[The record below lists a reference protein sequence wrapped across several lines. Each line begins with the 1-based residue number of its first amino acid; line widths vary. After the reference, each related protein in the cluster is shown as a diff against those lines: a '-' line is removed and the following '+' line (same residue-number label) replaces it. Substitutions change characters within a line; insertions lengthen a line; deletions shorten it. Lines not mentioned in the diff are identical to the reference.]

1 MPIDIGTLRGTLLLG
16 FEDFVSGLDKA
27 AAKLASFAT
36 KSATILNKEVGS
48 LKPPKFNREWIG
60 AAAIGASFAV
70 AVKKVYN
77 NVSEAQQALAQLEAG
92 VKSTGGA
99 AGRSAEQLVEMSGSL
114 QKLTGVSDE
123 AIQRGQAV
131 LLTFTKIGRDAFPG
145 AIQASLD
152 LSRRLG
158 TDLSSAALQV
168 GKALNDP
175 IKGVTALSRAGVQFT
190 ESQKDTIKAL
200 TESGRLIEAQTIVLR
215 ELELQVGGS
224 AEAFRNTLPG
234 AIASLSNSWGD
245 LLEEVGKSGEG
256 GGLFRT
262 GIEGMVSSLD
272 YLKENWFA
280 LESAVFAVLGTTSSA
295 LVKWGALAVGVVE
308 KFAIAQ
314 QSIQNLVPDFLG
326 FGLAGKAQ
334 GLADRAVS
342 TLGQTKKDLLQLAE
356 DLKSGFGD
364 KAEAAL
370 ERGIAPA
377 KGLDSALNGLA
388 DTVGELSGDAIKLAN
403 ELADVSAELVR
414 SAAFSRKLAAAFN
427 LSASKEQIDSIKRS
441 HTLHE
446 AYLKDVE
453 KFGKSAAASLQ
464 LLRAADYDAEVAA
477 EAAKETYERL
487 GEAVA
492 EAGRLAGEGFS
503 ERLRDQV
510 RAGLEGMERDAQ
522 EILRLLDL
530 RQQLADEA
538 EFAVRISAIDEVS
551 PHLARIQENYLHFI
565 RELGQG
571 SVEEGEQILSS
582 MGESFSAV
590 VDGILTDLASIEDA
604 AELSRISGKSRSSRS
619 VFDAQVKRLNELAEK
634 YPEKAADAQAE
645 INDRTQ
651 QFWSEQLSAWSG
663 ALGFLA
669 DRFGG
674 FFNYL
679 NDLVSGLQQAQQ
691 FGSSVSSIASSAG
704 AASSTASAFG
714 AVAGTAAVFA
724 IVYDIV
730 DKAIKASKTRKYGTE
745 VEFGL
750 VDQREGTSHFNETGK
765 AVIKSIRDLIAGI
778 EDALSISIEDL
789 AEIGVKV
796 RNDGER
802 FKAYFKGELLGT
814 YGTLDEALQEAV
826 GTALRDASTTIRG
839 LSDLMAQGL
848 EEFTNPDFGELM
860 DFLGQLREISDL
872 SLPQGAIEVR
882 DLTKHLDDLWST
894 LNRVRIATPAL
905 AQGFENLVTR
915 EIQMWQSWIDSIT
928 GRERTNAEILEDRKR
943 ELIILKAEIALRQI
957 GLKQRKAEVDA
968 TILALRAGTLLI
980 GGGPGPGAGN
990 TGGGGRGG
998 IIGITQAF
1006 IAAGSAITQ
1015 TAAIVMTATAGL
1027 SQAALDMIALLE
1039 LESSALGELIDAL
1052 AGLELPDAASLRL
1065 PRGSGGGGSS
1075 DLDNV
1080 RQFIEDKTFELAARG
1095 MSDYAASVA
1104 ELMRQYDVLLEQ
1116 AGRDITQ
1123 RTALIDLREQELALM
1138 RQEQIQ
1144 STVAAFR
1151 DFLGLINPFD
1161 QIRQT
1166 AEDLIKQIEAS
1177 PFGDARKA
1185 RMIGRV
1191 MAELE
1196 EQLQRLSREMTTD
1209 LLGSLIGDLEHFGA
1223 DEKLL
1228 SETRRQLA
1236 IIEHVLRMEHYR
1248 TEIAI
1253 LRAQGFLTEE
1263 VLKILEDGI
1272 KFLSTI
1278 DPTKFLEGAG
1288 TAVKPLRGKELA
1300 DAIARDKA
1308 MVAGTTGATEAA
1320 KDLADALKR
1329 AADLLQKYHDD
1340 ALDPLTRDL
1349 VRITGDFKAIR
1360 EAFGDTSDIMKLY
1373 ASAVE
1378 TAIDNFLDPIRQ
1390 TQQQLF
1396 FGDESPFDVMAQ
1408 WQQAQLDLAKAQTA
1422 FRAGDLS
1429 VVESIPDLV
1438 QRFIGIAREI
1448 TPIGSQA
1455 YKTIF
1460 TEANRFLNEVLALS
1474 PDDIGSI
1481 NAPMSVAGMADVVA
1495 LSEAQLDVLDRIYNS
1510 SQRVAA
1516 AVESLNTK
1524 LNRTNALQNQA

>member
-1 MPIDIGTLRGTLLLG
+1 MSVNIGTIEGIIRLNDQFSAGI
-16 FEDFVSGLDKA
+16 DKA
-27 AAKLASFAT
+27 AGKLRSFAND
-36 KSATILNKEVGS
+36 SISLLN
-48 LKPPKFNREWIG
+48 RRIG
-60 AAAIGASFAV
+60 IITPIAAAGIFAGV
-70 AVKKVYN
+70 GLAVKEIYD

-114 QKLTGVSDE
+114 QKLSGVSDE

-131 LLTFTKIGRDAFPG
+131 LLTFTKIGRDAFPI

-158 TDLSSAALQV
+158 TDLSSSALQV

-175 IKGVTALSRAGVQFT
+175 IKGVTALSRAGVQF
-190 ESQKDTIKAL
+190 S
-200 TESGRLIEAQTIVLR
+200 EAQKTSIKSLVEHGKVAEAQKIVLR

-234 AIASLSNSWGD
+234 AIAALSNAWGD

-262 GIEGMVSSLD
+262 AIEGMVSSLE

-280 LESAVFAVLGTTSSA
+280 LESAVFTVLGNTSSA

-314 QSIQNLVPDFLG
+314 QSVQNLIPDFLG

-342 TLGQTKKDLLQLAE
+342 TLAQTKKDLLQLAD

-364 KAEAAL
+364 KAEEAL
-370 ERGIAPA
+370 ERGIVPA
-377 KGLDSALNGLA
+377 KGLDSSLKGLA
-388 DTVGELSGDAIKLAN
+388 NTIGELSGDALKLAKD
-403 ELADVSAELVR
+403 LAALSAELIR
-414 SAAFSRKLAAAFN
+414 SASFNRKLAAAFN
-427 LSASKEQIDSIKRS
+427 LGASKEQIDSIKRA

-464 LLRAADYDAEVAA
+464 LLRAADYDAKKAA
-477 EAAKETYERL
+477 EAAKETYEKL

-503 ERLRDQV
+503 DSLSDRV
-510 RAGLEGMERDAQ
+510 KAGLEGMERDAQ
-522 EILRLLDL
+522 EVLRRLDL
-530 RQQLADEA
+530 KKDLEE
-538 EFAVRISAIDEVS
+538 EFSFAIRVSAIDDTS
-551 PHLARIQENYLHFI
+551 PHLASIQRSYLEFMRQLGADFRETGEDAVTAGERIFAGMDESFRKAIEAILQNAGRLEDISTLNSI
-565 RELGQG
+565 RGRG
-571 SVEEGEQILSS
+571 LSS
-582 MGESFSAV
+582 RARFNA
-590 VDGILTDLASIEDA
+590 DI
-604 AELSRISGKSRSSRS
+604 AEWR
-619 VFDAQVKRLNELAEK
+619 RLMDE
-634 YPEKAADAQAE
+634 YPERTADIQAE
-645 INDRTQ
+645 INDTTQ

-679 NDLVSGLQQAQQ
+679 SDLVNGLQQAQQ
-691 FGSSVSSIASSAG
+691 FGSSVQSIASAAG
-704 AASSTASAFG
+704 ATSSTASAAG
-714 AVAGTAAVFA
+714 AVGGTAAVFA

-745 VEFGL
+745 VEFNL
-750 VDQREGTSHFNETGK
+750 VDDREGSSYFNETGK
-765 AVIKSIRDLIAGI
+765 AVIKSIRDLISGI
-778 EDALSISIEDL
+778 EEALSISIEDL
-789 AEIGVKV
+789 QEIGVKV

-802 FKAYFKGELLGT
+802 FKSYFQGQLLGT
-814 YGTLDEALQEAV
+814 YGTLDEALEAALGV
-826 GTALRDASTTIRG
+826 ALRDASTTIRG

-848 EEFTNPDFGELM
+848 DEFTSPDFGELI

-872 SLPQGAIEVR
+872 SLSAGAIETR
-882 DLTKHLDDLWST
+882 ELTRHLDQLWDT
-894 LNRVRIATPAL
+894 LERLRQLTPAV
-905 AQGFENLVTR
+905 AQGFEALVFSETR
-915 EIQMWQSWIDSIT
+915 AWQAWLDTIT
-928 GRERTNAEILEDRKR
+928 GRQKTNAEILEDKKR
-943 ELIILKAEIALRQI
+943 ELVIYKSEIELRKI
-957 GLKQRKAEVDA
+957 AIKQRLLDINA
-968 TILALRAGTLLI
+968 TLAALRAGTLLI
-980 GGGPGPGAGN
+980 GGGPGPGGGGP
-990 TGGGGRGG
+990 GGGGGG
-998 IIGITQAF
+998 ILGVARAF
-1006 IAAGSAITQ
+1006 AMAGNVITQ
-1015 TAAIVMTATAGL
+1015 TAVLVTAATSGL
-1027 SQAALDMIALLE
+1027 SQAAIDMIALLE
-1039 LESSALGELIDAL
+1039 KEADAYNDLLEALNSIVI
-1052 AGLELPDAASLRL
+1052 PDPSQLRL
-1065 PRGSGGGGSS
+1065 PRGGGGSS

-1080 RQFIEDKTFELAARG
+1080 QQFIEDKTFELAARG

-1104 ELMRQYDVLLEQ
+1104 ELMRQYDTLLEQ

-1123 RTALIDLREQELALM
+1123 RAALIDLREQELALM

-1161 QIRQT
+1161 QIRET
-1166 AEDLIKQIEAS
+1166 AADLIRQIEDS

-1191 MAELE
+1191 MAEVE
-1196 EQLQRLSREMTTD
+1196 EQIERMSRELAGD
-1209 LLGSLIGDLEHFGA
+1209 LLGSMIGDLEQFGA
-1223 DEKLL
+1223 DEKIL
-1228 SETRRQLA
+1228 SEARRQLA
-1236 IIEHVLRMEHYR
+1236 IIEHTLRLEHYR

-1253 LRAQGFLTEE
+1253 LRAEGDIAEE
-1263 VLKILEDGI
+1263 VLRTLEDGL
-1272 KFLSTI
+1272 KFLASI
-1278 DPTKFLEGAG
+1278 DPTTVIGSGAG
-1288 TAVKPLRGKELA
+1288 GSGVIKPLRGKELA

-1308 MVAGTTGATEAA
+1308 MVAGTTGATDAA

-1349 VRITGDFKAIR
+1349 IRITGDFKAIR
-1360 EAFGDTSDIMKLY
+1360 EAFGDTSDVMQSY
-1373 ASAVE
+1373 SSAVAR
-1378 TAIDNFLDPIRQ
+1378 AIDNFLDPIRQ
-1390 TQQQLF
+1390 VQQDLF
-1396 FGDESPFDVMAQ
+1396 YGDQSPFDVMSQ
-1408 WQQAQLDLAKAQTA
+1408 WQQAQIDLAQAQTA
-1422 FRAGDLS
+1422 FRAGDLR
-1429 VVESIPDLV
+1429 VVEDVPELV
-1438 QRFIGIAREI
+1438 QRFLGLAREI
-1448 TPIGSQA
+1448 APVGSQA

-1474 PDDIGSI
+1474 PEDLGSLT
-1481 NAPMSVAGMADVVA
+1481 NPMTVAGMSDVVV
-1495 LSEAQLDVLDRIYNS
+1495 LSEAQLDALDRIYNS

-1524 LNRTNALQNQA
+1524 LNRTNALQNVA